1 MLTLYKEEMK
11 AVVRG
16 RFAWLGAAVVLLGLG
31 GLAAVASQDTWLDGY
46 GVIAYFLAPI
56 TFLPLAAGSMAN
68 SRANRFVESVFTAPV
83 ERRNWF
89 LAKILVV
96 LTLAAA
102 YYIAVIPTT
111 LVYIAHVGLPFLLAK
126 FLVWTPGILLVSIAV
141 GTLIG
146 VLFIGRSVAP
156 PVATG
161 VGVMLIFAALV
172 PLQELLVARGYGS
185 TASGHVALFSP
196 LVILKNGLGFT
207 VAAGSLPATTGLTWL
222 SFAVVVIGAF
232 LIAGWVYLHAQGVES
247 WEASATQRWTIPIA
261 IAAVVLF
268 PLFAGDTNYTR
279 DAPPPNNAPA
289 IPGLFLRGGG
299 TLALVG
305 LGAAAPAHCCD
316 TLLNR
321 DMWPTFPTDTP
332 STRDLLVFVPV
343 DVKTPLTQLDIRV
356 AGQSG
361 LKVAAAPEALIQ
373 PLRHLEKYA
382 YPAGT
387 SPSGMDGQH
396 IDTGWVL
403 RLPIVLT
410 PTTPWDI
417 GGVRYPIDVALEYRV
432 SGDPQPHALAI
443 RGAIEAQVASAIYEM
458 SAVGAILP
466 LLCLVA
472 AFRRWRNTR

>member
-1 MLTLYKEEMK
+1 MHMLYKEEMK

-31 GLAAVASQDTWLDGY
+31 GLAAVASQDTWLDSY

-83 ERRNWF
+83 ERRDWF

-96 LTLAAA
+96 LTLAAG
-102 YYIAVIPTT
+102 YYVAVIPTT

-146 VLFIGRSVAP
+146 VLFIGRSVAA

-161 VGVMLIFAALV
+161 VGVMLIFAVLV

-261 IAAVVLF
+261 IAAVALF
-268 PLFAGDTNYTR
+268 PLFAGDTNYIR

-299 TLALVG
+299 TLALVDP
-305 LGAAAPAHCCD
+305 GAPAPAHCCD

-343 DVKTPLTQLDIRV
+343 DAKTPLTQLDIRV

-361 LKVAAAPEALIQ
+361 LKVAAAEALTQ

-387 SPSGMDGQH
+387 GPSETDGHH
-396 IDTGWVL
+396 IDTGWAL

-410 PTTPWDI
+410 PTAPWDI
-417 GGVRYPIDVALEYRV
+417 GGVRYPIDVALTYRV
-432 SGDPQPHALAI
+432 SGDPQPHALAM

-458 SAVGAILP
+458 SAVGAVLP

>member
-1 MLTLYKEEMK
+1 MLTLYTEEMK

-16 RFAWLGAAVVLLGLG
+16 RFAWLGAAVVLLCLG

-68 SRANRFVESVFTAPV
+68 SRANRFVESIFTAPV
-83 ERRNWF
+83 ERREWF

-111 LVYIAHVGLPFLLAK
+111 LVYIAHVGVPFLLAK

-161 VGVMLIFAALV
+161 VGVMLIFAVLV

-207 VAAGSLPATTGLTWL
+207 VAVGSLPATTGLTWL

-247 WEASATQRWTIPIA
+247 WEASTTQRWTIPIA
-261 IAAVVLF
+261 IAAVALF
-268 PLFAGDTNYTR
+268 PLFAGDTNYIR

-305 LGAAAPAHCCD
+305 PGAPA
-316 TLLNR
+316 
-321 DMWPTFPTDTP
+321 
-332 STRDLLVFVPV
+332 
-343 DVKTPLTQLDIRV
+343 
-356 AGQSG
+356 
-361 LKVAAAPEALIQ
+361 
-373 PLRHLEKYA
+373 RH
-382 YPAGT
+382 
-387 SPSGMDGQH
+387 
-396 IDTGWVL
+396 
-403 RLPIVLT
+403 IV
-410 PTTPWDI
+410 
-417 GGVRYPIDVALEYRV
+417 
-432 SGDPQPHALAI
+432 
-443 RGAIEAQVASAIYEM
+443 
-458 SAVGAILP
+458 AIL
-466 LLCLVA
+466 
-472 AFRRWRNTR
+472 F